1 MKLIQWH
8 PKYNMVS
15 THCHNCIVLSLKEKS
30 DVLENVNPDLSD
42 SEFIER
48 ADTMDAQTPHP
59 GSDVGD
65 APTPGAGAGEDGD
78 GDEEDGEGDFDA
90 ELAAELN
97 AELNAALIEEVD
109 EEDADDE
116 DEDGSDEDEDEE
128 DDDDE
133 AVQSKRLLN
142 EEIRDLEAAVRRK
155 EIDIANSANPLIKV
169 RIFFFHSHFSPL
181 INHHTL
187 L

>member
-1 MKLIQWH
+1 M
-8 PKYNMVS
+8 
-15 THCHNCIVLSLKEKS
+15 KEKS

-48 ADTMDAQTPHP
+48 ADTTDAHTPHP

-133 AVQSKRLLN
+133 VVQSKRLLN

-169 RIFFFHSHFSPL
+169 RIFFFHSHFSPFR
-181 INHHTL
+181 
-187 L
+187 

>member
-1 MKLIQWH
+1 MLFR
-8 PKYNMVS
+8 S
-15 THCHNCIVLSLKEKS
+15 
-30 DVLENVNPDLSD
+30 
-42 SEFIER
+42 
-48 ADTMDAQTPHP
+48 MDAQTPHP

-169 RIFFFHSHFSPL
+169 RILLSYSHCFNPL
-181 INHHTL
+181 INRHSFLASLRRCSKEAAIRFRDETRTT
-187 L
+187 